1 MRPASPEPEAKAGAP
16 RVLLVEDEPAQAR
29 GLSDSLRA
37 NGFEVT
43 VSADGER
50 GLDVASSGTADLI
63 LLDVMLP
70 KINGY
75 EICRA
80 VRAQGIDVP
89 ILMLTAKGQ
98 EQDVILGLNLGA
110 DDYIT
115 KPFRTGE
122 LIARA
127 RAFLR
132 RRGPAR
138 TSFRFGDCDVD
149 FSRAELRRA
158 GERVDLTAIELKMLH
173 VFLQAQGRIM
183 TRAHVIDEVWGRD
196 VFVTDRVVDTHIVKL
211 RRKIEPDPAE
221 PTHIVSVRGIG
232 YRFDV

>member
-1 MRPASPEPEAKAGAP
+1 MTAAR
-16 RVLLVEDEPAQAR
+16 LLLIEDEPALAR
-29 GLSDSLRA
+29 GLADTLRA

-43 VSADGER
+43 VAADGER
-50 GLDVASSGTADLI
+50 GLDAAVSGHTDLI

-110 DDYIT
+110 DDYII
-115 KPFRTGE
+115 KPFRVGE

-132 RRGPAR
+132 RRGPAP
-138 TSFRFGDCDVD
+138 TVFAFGDCEVDLVGRKVKRSGSDV
-149 FSRAELRRA
+149 ELTAKEFALLAYFGARA
-158 GERVDLTAIELKMLH
+158 GCALSRDAILN
-173 VFLQAQGRIM
+173 A
-183 TRAHVIDEVWGRD
+183 VWGNA
-196 VFVTDRVVDTHIVKL
+196 VFVTPRSIDRCVATL
-211 RRKIEPDPAE
+211 RAKVEPNPHQ
-221 PTHIVSVRGIG
+221 PTYIQTIRDVG
-232 YRFDV
+232 YRFEPNGST